1 MEVIVRFLQE
11 NPVQF
16 LATIGLDGKPKVRP
30 FHFMLEDDGRLW
42 FCTSNRK
49 DVYNELQKEPYIEL
63 SVASP
68 EHTWLRV
75 AGKVVFENNMTVKNR
90 IMENNEIVRS
100 LYRTADNPVLEVF
113 YLDEA
118 VASVSNLTGSPAKKY
133 HLV

>member
-1 MEVIVRFLQE
+1 MEAIVRFLQE

-30 FHFMLEDDGRLW
+30 FHFMLEDDGKFW

-49 DVYNELQKEPYIEL
+49 DVYAELKKEPYVEL

-68 EHTWLRV
+68 EHTWLRL
-75 AGKVVFENNMTVKNR
+75 AGKVVFENNMAIKNR
-90 IMENNEIVRS
+90 IMEENEIVRS
-100 LYRTADNPVLEVF
+100 IYRTADNPVFEAF
-113 YLDEA
+113 YLAEA
-118 VASVSNLTGSPAKKY
+118 IASVSNLTGSPARQY

>member
-1 MEVIVRFLQE
+1 MEVIVRFLKE

-30 FHFMLEDDGRLW
+30 FHFMMEDDGKFW

-49 DVYNELQKEPYIEL
+49 DVYAELKNEPYVEL

-68 EHTWLRV
+68 EHTWLRL

-90 IMENNEIVRS
+90 IMEENEVVRS
-100 LYRTADNPVLEVF
+100 IYRMADNPVFEVF
-113 YLDEA
+113 YLAEA
-118 VASVSNLTGSPAKKY
+118 IASVSNLTGSPAKKY